1 METPSTQ
8 QRAASRAASWAAVAS
23 IAVGAFAL
31 VTTEFLPVGLLPQ
44 IARDVGITEGQAGLM
59 VSVPGLLAAIAAPS
73 TIALAAGFDRRHVLW
88 LMLGL
93 LVISNVLVATAVN
106 YPMLLAGRV
115 LLGIGVGGFW
125 TVGGSL
131 GPRLRG
137 DGEGPRATA
146 LIFSGVSLGT
156 VAGVP
161 AGALLGNLMGWRS
174 AFAASAAIAALV
186 VVALVTL
193 LPRIPPQAGSGLKA
207 IPLVLRRRA
216 ARIGLLATI
225 LIFLGQFAAY
235 TYIAPFLIQVS
246 HIEAGGLSAVLL
258 GYGVAGFFGN
268 LFGGWAATRD
278 RHLALLG
285 TVALLGTAILLLLE
299 FGANMWA
306 ASGAVV
312 AWGFAFGMLPIA
324 MQVFLFSSAPDHL
337 ESIAAL
343 FVSMAQVAIGAGALV
358 GGLVADRL
366 GIPGALWLG
375 AAAALATGLLLLGAR
390 GNAGATT
397 SRRNAATSAPS
408 HPH

>member
-1 METPSTQ
+1 MTNKP
-8 QRAASRAASWAAVAS
+8 AASWTAVAS
-23 IAVGAFAL
+23 IAIGAFAL

-44 IARDVGITEGQAGLM
+44 IARDIGITDGQAGLM

-73 TIALAAGFDRRHVLW
+73 TIALAGRFDRRHVLW

-93 LVISNVLVATAVN
+93 LVISNVLVAAAVN
-106 YPMLLAGRV
+106 YPMLLAGRM

-125 TVGGSL
+125 TVGVSL

-137 DGEGPRATA
+137 EGEGPRATA
-146 LIFSGVSLGT
+146 VIFSGVSLGT

-174 AFAASAAIAALV
+174 AFVASALIAALV
-186 VVALVTL
+186 VLALVIL
-193 LPRIPPQAGSGLKA
+193 LPRIPPQPGSGLKA
-207 IPLVLRRRA
+207 IPLVLSRRA
-216 ARIGLLATI
+216 SRVGLLATL

-235 TYIAPFLIQVS
+235 TYIAPFLNQIS
-246 HIEAGGLSAVLL
+246 HIEAAGLSAVLL

-268 LFGGWAATRD
+268 MFGGWAAARD

-285 TVALLGTAILLLLE
+285 TVALLGGAILLLIGL
-299 FGANMWA
+299 GANVWA

-324 MQVFLFSSAPDHL
+324 LQVFLFSSAPDHM

-343 FVSMAQVAIGAGALV
+343 FVSIAQIAIGAGALV
-358 GGLVADRL
+358 GGVFADGF
-366 GIPGALWLG
+366 GIPAALWLG
-375 AAAALATGLLLLGAR
+375 AAAALATGALLVAAR
-390 GNAGATT
+390 GSATA
-397 SRRNAATSAPS
+397 AATGREGYQP
-408 HPH
+408 